1 MNLKE
6 CFGLLSGNQVVIG
19 AGVLWKDISRCSCKP
34 IFSDQCPPRWLA
46 VNKLSFVSNTIGF
59 HSTFSIYQIFDTVFL
74 CLWNR
79 RSRRHCFLIILLPLS
94 SLNEWTHFH
103 CNLMQTRSKCGE
115 RSCFLSRIIETMT
128 SGVKLRVYLFFSI
141 WLYLAGP
148 PSVCEK
154 LISLHPS
161 FLEHQVHCKNH
172 NWLKC
177 GFNFLHNS

>member
-19 AGVLWKDISRCSCKP
+19 AEVLWKDISRCSCKP
-34 IFSDQCPPRWLA
+34 IFLINALLA
-46 VNKLSFVSNTIGF
+46 VWLSINFLSCQIRLVFIQLSLFVKF
-59 HSTFSIYQIFDTVFL
+59 LTVFL

-79 RSRRHCFLIILLPLS
+79 RFGRHCFLFILVPLS

-103 CNLMQTRSKCGE
+103 CNLMQIRSKCGE

-154 LISLHPS
+154 LISPHPS